1 MKLDADLEHVVR
13 LHVETDRQLQRFRI
27 GHVPSKEDF
36 RPQQR
41 RWQEGMNRAA
51 AAANIQANKLRLPQ
65 SDVADYKLDAV
76 LRKAM
81 EISPYVAYAT
91 RTMAYVENQKHGL
104 DHRQRPMSNRPS
116 QLSEELRARERAQY
130 TPPNVDT
137 DEWLTEL
144 CNQPDG
150 WDEEPQHEAG
160 LIHSGPSDDDFSES
174 EVSASELMEEAT
186 TPGLDEDDLPL
197 DVYAEARGLFAEAER
212 EHEDTGCEGA
222 SLPAPVGAPSQPV
235 EDPSTSL
242 FSECRCEQAIVPPPV
257 LESAPPSPLPLPPCS
272 PRLTRCAT
280 KRAVTDAARARGHA
294 MKTRRVGL
302 EAAPPLWDD
311 TPVFEQWQ
319 PVICRAL
326 DNKQLE
332 KAAIGNVARVNQ
344 DGTYDVAFI
353 EGDISWGV
361 RPRDLRPAHAHRGP
375 ARPVSIPTFT
385 ELREI
390 GRSALPEVNFEA
402 PGRMEP
408 REPANCFAGL
418 PPSATKCG
426 GMLMFPSVYR
436 DGKQVA
442 LALGPN
448 DFVHFL
454 GVAPGKKR
462 KVKAL
467 SHTTLKHHPRGARA
481 TNCAAH
487 VSAVAVCRLG
497 SQIMPSRAEHP
508 CLRLTRSCAPRR
520 RSNTTAP
527 SSN

>member
-1 MKLDADLEHVVR
+1 V
-13 LHVETDRQLQRFRI
+13 
-27 GHVPSKEDF
+27 
-36 RPQQR
+36 
-41 RWQEGMNRAA
+41 
-51 AAANIQANKLRLPQ
+51 AANIQANKLRLPQ
-65 SDVADYKLDAV
+65 SDVADFKLDAV

-160 LIHSGPSDDDFSES
+160 LIQSGLSDDDTFSES
-174 EVSASELMEEAT
+174 DVSASELMEEAT
-186 TPGLDEDDLPL
+186 TPGIDEDDLPL
-197 DVYAEARGLFAEAER
+197 QWYAEARGLFAEAER

-222 SLPAPVGAPSQPV
+222 SLPAPVGAPSQPF

-242 FSECRCEQAIVPPPV
+242 LSECRCEQAIVSPPV
-257 LESAPPSPLPLPPCS
+257 PESAPPSPLPLPSYS
-272 PRLTRCAT
+272 PRVTRCAT
-280 KRAVTDAARARGHA
+280 KRAATNAARAGGHT
-294 MKTRRVGL
+294 MKTRRLGL
-302 EAAPPLWDD
+302 EGAPALWDD
-311 TPVFEQWQ
+311 TPVFEKWQ

-326 DNKQLE
+326 GKERLR
-332 KAAIGNVARVNQ
+332 KAAIGNVARVND

-375 ARPVSIPTFT
+375 ARPMSIPTFT

-408 REPANCFAGL
+408 REPANCLAGL
-418 PPSATKCG
+418 PPSGRAAANGDG
-426 GMLMFPSVYR
+426 GRSHVRPQR
-436 DGKQVA
+436 HRRQAPDA
-442 LALGPN
+442 LASRA
-448 DFVHFL
+448 V
-454 GVAPGKKR
+454 
-462 KVKAL
+462 
-467 SHTTLKHHPRGARA
+467 GAR
-481 TNCAAH
+481 
-487 VSAVAVCRLG
+487 R
-497 SQIMPSRAEHP
+497 Q
-508 CLRLTRSCAPRR
+508 RR
-520 RSNTTAP
+520 W
-527 SSN
+527 